1 MGNYVEIG
9 IELYV
14 IVIDTVEDQALE
26 QRKSDRKADW

>member
-1 MGNYVEIG
+1 M
-9 IELYV
+9 LKLALSCML